1 MARCYAFLTAASFS
15 RSTTRSLQNEKGLMG
30 RELQCLDALVLL
42 TPVVSLLALR
52 GLSARSKRN
61 AVQDDLREAADRG
74 SDIPGVRHI
83 AAPLASSSSWRLGM
97 SSSESMGPR
106 QVARRMAAATDH
118 REERAGWPR

>member
-1 MARCYAFLTAASFS
+1 MT
-15 RSTTRSLQNEKGLMG
+15 
-30 RELQCLDALVLL
+30 L
-42 TPVVSLLALR
+42 TPEQEATIKKN
-52 GLSARSKRN
+52 LSDQYWRMNHLYWIQDANGNKVRFKMN

-106 QVARRMAAATDH
+106 QVARRMAAAPDH